1 MSGGWLLC
9 GRPGIMIEEDRLAG
23 GRQAV
28 PMRKE
33 TSRQQAA
40 PTYVHVH
47 QAADPVLDDKRFT
60 TSTERT
66 LDFRGRTVLYTYAEA
81 SAISFCS
88 ASGASYAGNM
98 TVWGYVVRWQ
108 YGAND
113 RGEPIS
119 EIQPVLDRDE
129 QEEISR
135 TLWPGPT
142 SGSRVSFRL
151 APPL

>member
-1 MSGGWLLC
+1 MSV
-9 GRPGIMIEEDRLAG
+9 
-23 GRQAV
+23 Q
-28 PMRKE
+28 KE
-33 TSRQQAA
+33 TSHQQAA

-66 LDFRGRTVLYTYAEA
+66 LDYGGRTVLYTYAEA

-113 RGEPIS
+113 RGEPLS
-119 EIQPVLDRDE
+119 EIEPVLDRDE
-129 QEEISR
+129 QEQISLI
-135 TLWPGPT
+135 LWPGP
-142 SGSRVSFRL
+142 SSRSRVSFHP
-151 APPL
+151 APSP